1 MYKRYWNEWFQN
13 EEIKLVTRFGNLC
26 GPGYHRMINWIVKGW
41 NELTKLDI
49 AKSFQYCGLT
59 SSKIEDYHK
68 VLKDMINTNIVAP
81 STTIDIQ
88 APDVMLFN
96 DVFLPEDAHED
107 LNEDDGPIDFDE
119 EDDCGSDVSSIY
131 SDDGEPDMDY
141 ASFAAHSCNSSG
153 STPTT
158 TPRSTP
164 TTTPRSTPST
174 TPRATISTTPHSTPI
189 TTPRSTP
196 PTTPS
201 ATISTTPRSTPTT
214 TPRSSPKSTPRS
226 SPNTTTRSTLSN
238 KTNTSQLAS
247 NTIETFKTPVT
258 NQSKS
263 KSNSNIIIAP
273 SLKRRN
279 LSPENMQVATNPTEP
294 PKFCRSR
301 RLFEKQQQQLKEN
314 KSK

>member
-88 APDVMLFN
+88 APDEMLFN

-107 LNEDDGPIDFDE
+107 LND
-119 EDDCGSDVSSIY
+119 
-131 SDDGEPDMDY
+131 EPDMDD

-153 STPTT
+153 STPITT
-158 TPRSTP
+158 SRSTP
-164 TTTPRSTPST
+164 TTTY
-174 TPRATISTTPHSTPI
+174 
-189 TTPRSTP
+189 
-196 PTTPS
+196 
-201 ATISTTPRSTPTT
+201 RSTPTT
-214 TPRSSPKSTPRS
+214 TS
-226 SPNTTTRSTLSN
+226 RSTLSN
-238 KTNTSQLAS
+238 
-247 NTIETFKTPVT
+247 
-258 NQSKS
+258 
-263 KSNSNIIIAP
+263 
-273 SLKRRN
+273 
-279 LSPENMQVATNPTEP
+279 
-294 PKFCRSR
+294 
-301 RLFEKQQQQLKEN
+301 
-314 KSK
+314 